1 MINPDAVAVEI
12 FNDGEV
18 EVFIVPV
25 EQYGKCYS
33 DGIGDAVPFEAVEI
47 GHNFLRSII
56 TLGHGR
62 RTPYAPSVLV
72 LLDCISNR

>member
-1 MINPDAVAVEI
+1 MCELLSTFFVMGAMMINPDAVAVEI

-47 GHNFLRSII
+47 
-56 TLGHGR
+56 
-62 RTPYAPSVLV
+62 
-72 LLDCISNR
+72 